1 MSEYTNPRLEA
12 IDERLALLTQVLQ
25 DQQTLTATHRLDSQE
40 RRIESNERMARV
52 EEAIAQT
59 LNVVQQ
65 LGNSTNA
72 RITQHDHE
80 LDDQDQRTERLERIL
95 EGQAAQLA
103 AHAEQLAEL
112 RESRADI
119 KVMLDILLRR
129 SIGEPGEPNE

>member
-40 RRIESNERMARV
+40 RRLESNERMARV

-65 LGNSTNA
+65 MGERTNA
-72 RITQHDHE
+72 RLNQHDQE
-80 LDDQDQRTERLERIL
+80 LDDQDERTERLEQNHL
-95 EGQAAQLA
+95 E
-103 AHAEQLAEL
+103 HA
-112 RESRADI
+112 SRMAKLEDIQADI
-119 KVMLDILLRR
+119 TVMLEILLRR
-129 SIGEPGEPNE
+129 SIPEA

>member
-40 RRIESNERMARV
+40 RRLESNERMARV

-72 RITQHDHE
+72 RISQHDQE
-80 LDDQDQRTERLERIL
+80 LDDQDERTERLEKNHL
-95 EGQAAQLA
+95 E
-103 AHAEQLAEL
+103 HA
-112 RESRADI
+112 SRMVKLEDIQADI
-119 KVMLDILLRR
+119 KVMLQILLKR
-129 SIGEPGEPNE
+129 SIGDSGELS

>member
-40 RRIESNERMARV
+40 RRIESNERFNRI

-65 LGNSTNA
+65 LGNTTNA
-72 RITQHDHE
+72 RITQHDRE
-80 LDDQDQRTERLERIL
+80 LDDQDERTERLERIL
-95 EGQAAQLA
+95 ETHEEKMEELKDIQADVK
-103 AHAEQLAEL
+103 
-112 RESRADI
+112 S
-119 KVMLDILLRR
+119 MLEILLRR
-129 SIGEPGEPNE
+129 SNR

>member
-1 MSEYTNPRLEA
+1 MSEYTNPRLDA

-72 RITQHDHE
+72 RLTQHDQE
-80 LDDQDQRTERLERIL
+80 LDDQDERTERLEQNHL
-95 EGQAAQLA
+95 EHAARMAKLEDIQ
-103 AHAEQLAEL
+103 
-112 RESRADI
+112 ADI
-119 KVMLDILLRR
+119 KVMLEILLRR
-129 SIGEPGEPNE
+129 SIGETGEPNG